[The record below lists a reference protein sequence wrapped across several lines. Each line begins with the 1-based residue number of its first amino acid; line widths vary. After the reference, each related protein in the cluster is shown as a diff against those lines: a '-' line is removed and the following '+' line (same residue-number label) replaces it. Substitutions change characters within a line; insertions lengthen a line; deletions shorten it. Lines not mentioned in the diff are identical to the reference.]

1 MDSHS
6 DFGQVLLFKIHVST
20 QGGSGSIETPL
31 RIHQSPQLFCKN
43 FALTIEEVLGSL
55 KYHQIW
61 QKVRRKGRKSSM
73 PKYLLGWC
81 SSHYL
86 SFGFRV
92 VSDSL
97 LFSYYFAQLLQYTLL
112 PQYKYCTL
120 VWGGRSIL
128 MSENFFSQQNLLMK
142 IPKCDF
148 VSNKFKRIK
157 LYSLLLSKGT
167 VVFVTTILDS
177 LTMYALFLKKVS
189 WECKRSLLFLWSL
202 LSLESQIND
211 EHA

>member
-1 MDSHS
+1 
-6 DFGQVLLFKIHVST
+6 
-20 QGGSGSIETPL
+20 
-31 RIHQSPQLFCKN
+31 
-43 FALTIEEVLGSL
+43 
-55 KYHQIW
+55 
-61 QKVRRKGRKSSM
+61 M
-73 PKYLLGWC
+73 PKCLLGWC

-120 VWGGRSIL
+120 VWGGRSIFI
-128 MSENFFSQQNLLMK
+128 SENFFSQQKLLMK

>member
-1 MDSHS
+1 
-6 DFGQVLLFKIHVST
+6 
-20 QGGSGSIETPL
+20 
-31 RIHQSPQLFCKN
+31 
-43 FALTIEEVLGSL
+43 
-55 KYHQIW
+55 
-61 QKVRRKGRKSSM
+61 
-73 PKYLLGWC
+73 
-81 SSHYL
+81 
-86 SFGFRV
+86 
-92 VSDSL
+92 
-97 LFSYYFAQLLQYTLL
+97 
-112 PQYKYCTL
+112 
-120 VWGGRSIL
+120 
-128 MSENFFSQQNLLMK
+128 MK

-177 LTMYALFLKKVS
+177 LTMYPLFLKKVS